1 MAIGF
6 VLIKTAPAEERNVY
20 KKLKTLDEVKEVHS
34 LFGEFDLIA
43 KIQADNFNNLGQVVV
58 DEIRSVDGV
67 EDTKTLTGIEF

>member
-6 VLIKTAPAEERNVY
+6 VLIKTAPAEEREVY
-20 KKLKTLDEVKEVHS
+20 RVLNQLEEVKEVHS

-43 KIQADNFNNLGQVVV
+43 KIQADNFNKLGQVVV
-58 DEIRSVDGV
+58 DEIRSINGV